1 MAVRGTR
8 AKVDITQKIL
18 ETFEG
23 SFTYE
28 KEIRIPY
35 IEDGVEGQIKLVLTA
50 SKNMVENADAAPT
63 KPKLK
68 SKTESNELN
77 FSDSKEKLPQEP
89 SEEEKERLK
98 FLLNKLGFSE
108 E

>member
-8 AKVDITQKIL
+8 AKADITQKIL

-50 SKNMVENADAAPT
+50 SKNMVENTDAALT
-63 KPKLK
+63 K
-68 SKTESNELN
+68 SKIESNELN